1 MYRLV
6 DMHCH
11 LDRMTNATNVA
22 MDAATRS
29 VAIFDTTV
37 TPTDALAA
45 QLRFEAAPNVRVGAG
60 LHPWWIADG
69 RCGEDDVTQTAHL
82 AATSPY
88 VGEIGL
94 DLSKR
99 YASTE
104 TVQTHALR
112 TIVERAACH
121 PLPHRV
127 FSVHAVRSVT
137 PVLDIFEELG
147 LLGADAPAGTTV
159 IIHWFSGSSD
169 ELTRARRLGCAF
181 SINEHTLATKRG
193 RAYAQAIPRNQLL
206 LETDAPPGL
215 DAPYT
220 ARELEASLMRTL
232 ATLAELRREDSRV
245 LAETIAHTSEQL
257 LQL

>member
-94 DLSKR
+94 DLGKR
-99 YASTE
+99 YVSSEA
-104 TVQTHALR
+104 VQTHALR
-112 TIVERAACH
+112 TIAESAARH

-127 FSVHAVRSVT
+127 FSVHAVHAVAR
-137 PVLDIFEELG
+137 VLDIFEELG
-147 LLGADAPAGTTV
+147 LVGTSAPSGTTV

-169 ELTRARRLGCAF
+169 ELTRARHLGCAF

-220 ARELEASLMRTL
+220 AHELEASLTRTL
-232 ATLAELRREDSRV
+232 TALAELRREDSRV

-257 LQL
+257 LRL